1 MRVLNR
7 VVAALVAVALA
18 VAGVVVA
25 VEVFVAQVL
34 KREPWI
40 VPYDRWYRSSQENTW
55 SADVVL
61 QIGLAL
67 IGIGLVLL
75 LLQFLKRKPTSFPLE
90 TRQPGVDA
98 YVGRR
103 SLERSLTR
111 AAEHVDGVSSAKAKV
126 AGNRVRISASSNRRV
141 APDLESQVNEAVT
154 SSLRRVHLVREPPVS
169 VSVSRRDDS

>member
-1 MRVLNR
+1 MRAVNR
-7 VVAALVAVALA
+7 VVAALVAAALVA
-18 VAGVVVA
+18 AGVVVA
-25 VEVFVAQVL
+25 VEVFVAQIL
-34 KREPWI
+34 KRKPWI

-55 SADVVL
+55 NADVVL

-67 IGIGLVLL
+67 AGVGLLLL

-90 TRQPGVDA
+90 SRQPGVDA

-111 AAEHVDGVSSAKAKV
+111 AAEHVDGVSSAKATVGAK
-126 AGNRVRISASSNRRV
+126 RVRVSASSNRRV
-141 APDLESQVNEAVT
+141 APNLESQVDEAVT
-154 SSLRRVHLVREPPVS
+154 STLRRVHLVQEPPVS